1 MFRKFL
7 PTLLIATTTGLP
19 TAAVLT
25 TPAVAQSQKAEQ
37 IRVRGSI
44 ISFTG
49 TVPKVKTPRG
59 QDGGCDPR

>member
-1 MFRKFL
+1 MYRKFL
-7 PTLLIATTTGLP
+7 PALLIATTTGLP

-25 TPAVAQSQKAEQ
+25 TPAVAQSPKAEQ

-49 TVPKVKTPRG
+49 TVLKVKTREG
-59 QDGGCDPR
+59 KTWM